1 MKILAYRFSAFGDVA
16 MVATVLRELLSQ
28 NSGIEIV
35 FVSRPHFEPLFTGL
49 PNLTFHA
56 VDLEHVKGVSKLFKL
71 AAHLHTTFQPDV
83 VADLH
88 DVIRTKVFKYYFKLK
103 GVPLVIIDKG
113 STQKKRLTQKGA
125 HNHPPLKDMHE
136 RYADV
141 FRKLGFSLTLSH
153 RLPENTQEKKGIG
166 FAPFAQ
172 HLGKVLPMEKSFELA
187 SQLAKHDTL
196 YLFGGKGEEELI
208 LCEWTKKIP
217 NTISVAGKYPLS
229 QELAT
234 IAQLRVMISMDSAN
248 MHLASW
254 VGTRCISI
262 WGATHHY
269 AGFLGYG
276 QSKADIVACK
286 TLDCRPC
293 SVFGNKPCKRKDYAC
308 LMNIE
313 INEVLEKLEQLE
325 K

>member
-16 MVATVLRELLSQ
+16 MVATVLREFLHQ
-28 NSGIEIV
+28 NSGVEVV
-35 FVSRPHFEPLFTGL
+35 FVSRPNFKPLFDGI
-49 PNLTFHA
+49 PNLKFYA
-56 VDLEHVKGVSKLFKL
+56 VDLDKVKGISKLFRL
-71 AAHLHTTFQPDV
+71 AAHLHATFQPDV

-88 DVIRTKVFKYYFKLK
+88 NVIRTKVFKYYFRYKRI
-103 GVPLVIIDKG
+103 PLVIIDKG
-113 STQKKRLTQKGA
+113 SKQKKILTQRGA
-125 HNHPPLKDMHE
+125 NHYHPLPTMHE

-153 RLPENTQEKKGIG
+153 QLPENSREKKGIG

-172 HLGKVLPMEKSFELA
+172 HQGKVLPMEKSFALTKELA
-187 SQLAKHDTL
+187 KYDKV
-196 YLFGGKGEEELI
+196 YLFGGRGEEEQTL
-208 LCEWTKKIP
+208 LEWAEKIP
-217 NTISVAGKYPLS
+217 NTVCTAGQYSLVE
-229 QELAT
+229 ELEL

-276 QSKADIVACK
+276 QRKTDIVECK

-313 INEVLEKLEQLE
+313 IDEVLEKLE